1 MLRDGWDTFRPQT
14 YYLTLIIEVEA
25 VLEQAVDEA
34 LNEFPQHGAD
44 RSRLIA
50 HMIQALE
57 SDANW
62 VELYSITGELDV
74 PASDDDATL
83 KEILTRIREV
93 SNPST
98 MGVIAG
104 CDHSVGPRKGQAW
117 GGDELSLARDP
128 YPG

>member
-1 MLRDGWDTFRPQT
+1 ML
-14 YYLTLIIEVEA
+14 EVEA

-34 LNEFPQHGAD
+34 LDEFTQHVAD

-62 VELYSITGELDV
+62 VELYGITGELKV

-83 KEILTRIREV
+83 NKVLTRIREV
-93 SNPST
+93 SYSST
-98 MGVIAG
+98 MEVIA
-104 CDHSVGPRKGQAW
+104 RM
-117 GGDELSLARDP
+117 
-128 YPG
+128 

>member
-1 MLRDGWDTFRPQT
+1 
-14 YYLTLIIEVEA
+14 

-34 LNEFPQHGAD
+34 VDDFPQHGAD

-62 VELYSITGELDV
+62 VELYSITGELNV

-83 KEILTRIREV
+83 KEVLTRIREV
-93 SNPST
+93 SYPSI
-98 MGVIAG
+98 MGVM
-104 CDHSVGPRKGQAW
+104 
-117 GGDELSLARDP
+117 ARI
-128 YPG
+128 